1 MNRKSVSHTLLY
13 SNTSP
18 TYGKMLDSVFNFLFY
33 KDEREGGRTMC
44 VTVICTALLHRH
56 MARCLVLLNGWLVIS
71 SFLLYKDAGRRGGGV
86 GGRDEM
92 SHSFF
97 TAVRYR
103 HVMIDSVQ

>member
-71 SFLLYKDAGRRGGGV
+71 SFLLYKDAGRRGGGG
-86 GGRDEM
+86 GGREGRNVSLLFLQQYVTDM
-92 SHSFF
+92 
-97 TAVRYR
+97 
-103 HVMIDSVQ
+103 